1 LLKAYPLMVYF
12 THLHKIL
19 NLLVIVTMIGLE
31 VMKTEKVL
39 LVVFYLGEVAF
50 TLSSKKQSILAL
62 SICEAEYVVAVWLS
76 KLLEEVQ
83 QKQKKATK
91 IFVDNKS
98 AIALAK
104 NAV

>member
-1 LLKAYPLMVYF
+1 MVYF

-50 TLSSKKQSILAL
+50 TWSSKKQSILAL
-62 SICEAEYVVAVWLS
+62 STCEAEYAVAVFCVCHAIWLTI
-76 KLLEEVQ
+76 LLEEIQ